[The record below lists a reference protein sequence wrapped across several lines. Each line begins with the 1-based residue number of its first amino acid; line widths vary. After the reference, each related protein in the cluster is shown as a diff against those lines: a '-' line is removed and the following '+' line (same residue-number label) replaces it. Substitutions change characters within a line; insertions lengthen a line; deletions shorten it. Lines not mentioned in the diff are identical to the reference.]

1 MKTKIVFGM
10 AAMMA
15 ASLMAADSSPKD
27 DVSSA
32 AKALGD
38 KANYSWKQ
46 TMDFGPNS
54 PFQPGPTEGK
64 TAGGV
69 TWLSSTFQDNTS
81 IGIAKDKKVA
91 VKTDEGWKSGDEFP
105 APGAGGGGGGGGGFD
120 PGAMMA
126 RRMQNLR
133 TPSADLEDIIS
144 KTKEIKKDS
153 GVYVADLTEDGAK
166 SLLTF
171 GFGGRRG
178 GNQNQPTDAKGSV
191 KIWITDGAITKYET
205 KATGKR
211 ERQGETVDVER
222 TTTVEIK
229 DVGTTKI
236 DVPDEAKK
244 KLSS

>member
-1 MKTKIVFGM
+1 MKTNIVFGM
-10 AAMMA
+10 AALMA
-15 ASLMAADSSPKD
+15 ASVMAADSSPKD

-46 TMDFGPNS
+46 TLDLGPNS
-54 PFQPGPTEGK
+54 QFTPGPTEGK
-64 TAGGV
+64 TANGY
-69 TWLSSTFQDNTS
+69 TWLSSSFQDNTS

-105 APGAGGGGGGGGGFD
+105 APGAGGGGGGGGFD
-120 PGAMMA
+120 PGAFMV
-126 RRMQNLR
+126 RRMQNLKA
-133 TPSADLEDIIS
+133 PAAQLDDLIS

-153 GVYVADLTEDGAK
+153 GVYVGDLTEDGAK
-166 SLLTF
+166 SMSTG
-171 GFGGRRG
+171 GFGRRG
-178 GNQNQPTDAKGSV
+178 GNAPTEAKGSV
-191 KIWITDGAITKYET
+191 KIWVTDGVVTKYEF
-205 KATGKR
+205 KVSGKR
-211 ERQGETVDVER
+211 EFQGESRDFET

-244 KLSS
+244 KLS